1 MNSTE
6 RETIRLHEDVVF
18 FQEALNFTTAQT
30 GFSLRL
36 IEKDYFCTV
45 LLAHL
50 AEAKGAPVVFRGGTC
65 LAKVHAEFYRLSEDL
80 DFVIPMPTTASRS
93 QRSQQVAGLKKTFAR
108 ISRDLSV
115 FRVAEPF
122 RGSNQSRQYA
132 GSVGYASLTSNT
144 EEKIKIEVGLREPL
158 ITKAVTGS
166 ARTLLLDPVSGE
178 AIVPPVALPCL
189 STTEAFAEKFR
200 AALTRR
206 EIAIRDFY
214 DIDYAVTKLGM
225 KPLDT
230 KFAKM
235 VAQKLA
241 VPGNDPIDISEEH
254 LSQLH
259 GQLKTRLR
267 SVLRQRDFE
276 EFNLDRAISTV
287 VDMARRIS
295 KP

>member
-1 MNSTE
+1 MNNTE
-6 RETIRLHEDVVF
+6 KHAFRLHEDVVF
-18 FQEALNFTTAQT
+18 FQEALNFTAAQT

-50 AEAKGAPVVFRGGTC
+50 AEAKGASLVFRGGTC

-108 ISRDLSV
+108 IPRDLSV
-115 FRVAEPF
+115 FSAAEPF

-132 GSVGYASLTSNT
+132 GSVGYASQMTNT
-144 EEKIKIEVGLREPL
+144 EEKIKIEVGLRESL
-158 ITKAVTGS
+158 TTRAVAGS

-178 AIVPPVALPCL
+178 AIVPKVTLPCL
-189 STTEAFAEKFR
+189 SIAEAFAEKFR

-206 EIAIRDFY
+206 ETAIRDFY
-214 DIDYAVTKLGM
+214 DIDYGVTKLGIE
-225 KPLDT
+225 PLDAE
-230 KFAKM
+230 FVKM

-241 VPGNDPIDISEEH
+241 VPGNDPIDVSEER
-254 LSQLH
+254 LSQLQ
-259 GQLKTRLR
+259 GQLNTRLR

-276 EFNLDRAISTV
+276 VFDLDRAVSTV
-287 VDMARRIS
+287 VGMAGRIS
-295 KP
+295 K

>member
-1 MNSTE
+1 MNNTE
-6 RETIRLHEDVVF
+6 KHAFRLHEDVVF
-18 FQEALNFTTAQT
+18 FQEALNFTAAQT

-50 AEAKGAPVVFRGGTC
+50 AEAKGASLVFRGGTC
-65 LAKVHAEFYRLSEDL
+65 LAKIHAEFYRLSEDL

-93 QRSQQVAGLKKTFAR
+93 QRSLQVAGLKKTFAR
-108 ISRDLSV
+108 IPRDLSV
-115 FRVAEPF
+115 FSAAEPF

-132 GSVGYASLTSNT
+132 GSVGYASQMTNT
-144 EEKIKIEVGLREPL
+144 EEKIKIEVGLRESL
-158 ITKAVTGS
+158 VTRAFAGS

-178 AIVPPVALPCL
+178 AIVPKVTLPCL
-189 STTEAFAEKFR
+189 SIAEAFTEKFR

-214 DIDYAVTKLGM
+214 DIDYGVTKLGIE
-225 KPLDT
+225 PLDAE
-230 KFAKM
+230 FVKM

-241 VPGNDPIDISEEH
+241 VPGNDPIDVSEER
-254 LSQLH
+254 LSQLQ
-259 GQLKTRLR
+259 GQLNTRLR

-276 EFNLDRAISTV
+276 VFDLDRAVSTV
-287 VDMARRIS
+287 VGMAGRIS
-295 KP
+295 K